1 VSNASIDI
9 PGSAMAQRTL
19 LRPSGLWVL
28 LALLVIMALLPL
40 VASPYALLLM
50 LPFIAYGIALLGF
63 NLLFG
68 TTGLL
73 SFGHALFLGV
83 GAYTAAVL
91 TSKFGVLSF
100 ELLLVTAALASG
112 IIALAVGAL
121 CVRYTKIFFGMLT
134 LAFGMLFHS
143 FLYKFYGVTGGDQG
157 MRVLR
162 PLLFGMEWRGGK
174 TAFLTGPFYYYALT
188 LFALLG
194 LAMWRI
200 TQSPFGL
207 HLRAIRENAG
217 KAAYVGV
224 QIFRM
229 RLAAFVISAVYGG
242 IGGTI
247 LAVTTGLADPELA
260 YWTHSGNLVFMAV
273 LGGSGTF
280 AGPVIGALAFV
291 VLQDFVMSVTQYWR
305 FVMGATLVL
314 LVVFLPQG
322 LSGAI
327 ELLAARRKGGRQ
339 HAA

>member
-1 VSNASIDI
+1 MSNASIDI
-9 PGSAMAQRTL
+9 PNPAAARRALQ
-19 LRPSGLWVL
+19 PSGGLWALSGL
-28 LALLVIMALLPL
+28 LAVMALLPL
-40 VASPYALLLM
+40 IASPYALVLM
-50 LPFIAYGIALLGF
+50 LPFMAYGIALLGF

-68 TTGLL
+68 TTGML

-91 TSKFGVLSF
+91 TSKFGILSF
-100 ELLLVTAALASG
+100 ELILVTAAAASG
-112 IIALAVGAL
+112 IVSLAVGAL
-121 CVRYTKIFFGMLT
+121 CVRYTRIFFGMLT

-162 PLLFGMEWRGGK
+162 PLLLGMEWRGGK

-188 LFALLG
+188 LFALFG
-194 LAMWRI
+194 FAMWRI
-200 TQSPFGL
+200 SQSPFGL

-229 RLAAFVISAVYGG
+229 RLAAFVISAIYGG

-260 YWTHSGNLVFMAV
+260 YWTQSGNLVFMAV

-291 VLQDFVMSVTQYWR
+291 LLQDFVMSVTQYWR
-305 FVMGATLVL
+305 FVMGGTLVL

-327 ELLAARRKGGRQ
+327 ELFTFRRRGAQ
-339 HAA
+339 